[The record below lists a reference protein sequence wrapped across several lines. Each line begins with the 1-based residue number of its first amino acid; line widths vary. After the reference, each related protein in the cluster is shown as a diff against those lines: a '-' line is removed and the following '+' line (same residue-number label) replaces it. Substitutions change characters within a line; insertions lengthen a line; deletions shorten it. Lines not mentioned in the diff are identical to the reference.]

1 MRQFDDSSDS
11 ATSIL
16 SPRLVRKINCLS
28 DDTDDEFSV
37 KNRKKPNFGTNS
49 PERPT
54 VPHVSARSENILSS
68 CLNRAISLL
77 SSESDHEYVTLR
89 RRKFLPKIGQKLD
102 KRPKF
107 ESRPKVPMVSAKSK
121 HILDGKMDQEINSL
135 SSESDSEEEYTLEK
149 VSFVFTQGCFWQVCF
164 SKFRF

>member
-16 SPRLVRKINCLS
+16 SPRLVQKIACLS
-28 DDTDDEFSV
+28 DDTDEEFPI
-37 KNRKKPNFGTNS
+37 KNRKKPNFESNS
-49 PERPT
+49 LERPI

-89 RRKFLPKIGQKLD
+89 RRKFLPKMSQKLD
-102 KRPKF
+102 KRPEF

-121 HILDGKMDQEINSL
+121 HILDGKMDKEINSL
-135 SSESDSEEEYTLEK
+135 SSESDSEEEYTIEK
-149 VSFVFTQGCFWQVCF
+149 VSLAFTQGNL
-164 SKFRF
+164 